1 MSEIVLTDAALR
13 LALLQAEEAEY
24 ARLLPGEREEPVP
37 AQLRRRLRPLLS
49 DPTGARRRGRHA
61 LARSAAAAAL
71 AAAVTAGTVLAV
83 SPEARAW
90 ARNLIVE
97 ILEEYTTV
105 RFVDDT
111 GTQTGAPGAWAP
123 AWLPEGYELVEVVDL
138 GQQGYLKYEN
148 SSSAY
153 ILLEFSKGNTVY
165 HIDNEHHTAKEVLIN
180 GNPGYLLLANS
191 SGEASTLTWA
201 DEGSG
206 TSFSLLAELSE
217 NELIKIA
224 ESVKKN

>member
-123 AWLPEGYELVEVVDL
+123 AWLPEGYELEEE
-138 GQQGYLKYEN
+138 GSQGTMFIYQN
-148 SSSAY
+148 DRGDMIFFRFASSAAV
-153 ILLEFSKGNTVY
+153 FSY
-165 HIDNEHHTAKEVLIN
+165 DNEHHIAKTVFLN
-180 GNPGYLLLANS
+180 GSPAHLLLAVEDGHDS
-191 SGEASTLTWA
+191 SLTWQDEAS
-201 DEGSG
+201 G
-206 TSFSLLAELSE
+206 TVFSLLAQLSE
-217 NELIKIA
+217 DELIKIA
-224 ESVKKN
+224 ESVEKN

>member
-49 DPTGARRRGRHA
+49 DPVGARRRGRHA

-90 ARNLIVE
+90 ARSLIVE